1 MTPELTRTLAK
12 LEGVINV
19 AIPILERNKIR
30 IEEKTQF
37 RTPLVI
43 AVISQSI
50 EHHQSML
57 LLLQHDKTG
66 SAFTLAR
73 SVFDGMYRGLWIDQI
88 ATDEEIKHF
97 LRNDEID
104 ARIGA
109 MAEAIDAASSTSSS
123 FQGLKQGSWS
133 ILCSFSHNGM
143 QQLGRRFTGNVME
156 PSYPD
161 SQKATVMELAT
172 VCILLLAKGFLEARG
187 LTREVEEIAGLMLTL
202 PIWQLC
208 SIAEDGASWSVEQI
222 DFLTPRAT
230 SKR

>member
-1 MTPELTRTLAK
+1 MMPELAKTLAK
-12 LEGVINV
+12 LEQAINT

-30 IEEKTQF
+30 IEEKALF

-43 AVISQSI
+43 AIISQSI

-57 LLLQHDKTG
+57 LLLLDGKVG

-109 MAEAIDAASSTSSS
+109 MAEAIDAASSTGSS
-123 FQGLKQGSWS
+123 FKNLKQGSWS

-156 PSYPD
+156 PSYAE
-161 SQKATVMELAT
+161 SQIATVMELAT
-172 VCILLLAKGFLEARG
+172 VCILLLAKGFLEARS
-187 LTREVEEIAGLMLTL
+187 LTREVEEIAGIMLTL
-202 PIWQLC
+202 PIWQQHATEEDK
-208 SIAEDGASWSVEQI
+208 SPAIAGA
-222 DFLTPRAT
+222 R
-230 SKR
+230 